1 MKLWKVIDRI
11 VDSLAALL
19 LLATSSV
26 LALQVIYRYLLNR
39 PLGWPLEVSLL
50 CFVWMVWLGG
60 AAGMREER
68 QVRIEFAEKYLP
80 HSVQRI
86 LIPLSTLLS
95 LAFMAFVVFYGVRV
109 AESQMSA
116 EYDILPFPR
125 GILYAVAPVVGVLM
139 FLYLIRVLIRQIRRY
154 FSAGETREERN
165 R

>member
-1 MKLWKVIDRI
+1 MKLWKVIDRM

-60 AAGMREER
+60 AAGMRDER

-80 HSVQRI
+80 RSVQRI
-86 LIPLSTLLS
+86 LLPVTTFLS
-95 LAFMAFVVFYGVRV
+95 LAFMGLVVFYGLRV

-125 GILYAVAPVVGVLM
+125 GVLYAVAPIVGVLM
-139 FLYLIRVLIRQIRRY
+139 FLYLIRVLVRQIHRY
-154 FSAGETREERN
+154 FSAAPTREERN
-165 R
+165 L